1 MYIWETHQLLIIRD
15 GILGNWIW
23 LTICATKS
31 LRWVGVAHISMSE
44 SMYIHVVKRK
54 NMVWIFATIK
64 IKSSTEE
71 NNLQCYLS
79 IFGHIDMQ
87 MGRSFWLSQK
97 MNHMGYSLER
107 SPFLGLACGH
117 KGC

>member
-44 SMYIHVVKRK
+44 CMYIHVVKRTK
-54 NMVWIFATIK
+54 HGMDLC
-64 IKSSTEE
+64 
-71 NNLQCYLS
+71 NNE
-79 IFGHIDMQ
+79 D
-87 MGRSFWLSQK
+87 QK
-97 MNHMGYSLER
+97 QH
-107 SPFLGLACGH
+107 
-117 KGC
+117 